1 MISKLINPIQHYS
14 WGSRSF
20 LQELTQDPSLDGKPA
35 AELWMGAHPQAPSR
49 IIIDGFET
57 PLCEYLNSN
66 PQALLG
72 RADGTRLPFLF
83 KVLAVEQALS
93 IQVHPSLLQ
102 AREGYA
108 REQARGISLSDP
120 KRKYRDD
127 NHKPELIYALTE
139 FRALCGFRRY
149 TQIVRIGEILGFD
162 QLLSF
167 RSFLAQPDS
176 STFRQLICELLS
188 LRDYELQ
195 AFLQTCL
202 SKLDQLPAEE
212 AETAALISTLHALYP
227 FDIGAIFPALV
238 NLIKLNPGEAIYL
251 DAGIIHCY
259 LKGAGLEVMASS
271 DNVLRAGLSPKYI
284 DVAEF
289 CKICSFEPYFPIIL
303 ASNPQPGEMGVFSS
317 PCPDFRLRKLNL
329 PAGRE
334 LMLDPES
341 SPLIIYCMDGQVSI
355 SGNVLSRGESLF
367 VSADEA
373 PLKLWG
379 SATLFIVD
387 LP

>member
-20 LQELTQDPSLDGKPA
+20 LQELTRDPSLAGKPA
-35 AELWMGAHPQAPSR
+35 AELWMGAHPQAPSK
-49 IIIDGFET
+49 ITFNGT
-57 PLCEYLNSN
+57 QMPLGDFLDTN
-66 PQALLG
+66 PSSLLG
-72 RADGTRLPFLF
+72 KSDSPRLPYLF

-93 IQVHPSLLQ
+93 IQVHPSRRQ
-102 AREGYA
+102 AREGFA
-108 REQARGISLSDP
+108 LEQARGISLSDP
-120 KRKYRDD
+120 MRKYRDD

-139 FRALCGFRRY
+139 FKALCGFRRY
-149 TQIVRIGEILGFD
+149 SQIISLGKILGFD

-167 RSFLAQPDS
+167 RTFSAQPD
-176 STFRQLICELLS
+176 TARFRQLICELLS
-188 LRDYELQ
+188 LRNYELQ
-195 AFLQTCL
+195 AFLQACL
-202 SKLDQLPAEE
+202 ARLDQLPEADTAE
-212 AETAALISTLHALYP
+212 LIRELHELYP

-289 CKICSFEPYFPIIL
+289 CKICSFEPYYPLIIC
-303 ASNPQPGEMGVFSS
+303 SNPQPGEFGTYAS
-317 PCPDFRLRKLNL
+317 PCPDFRLRKINL
-329 PAGRE
+329 PADHE
-334 LMLDPES
+334 LVLDPEN
-341 SPLIIYCMDGQVSI
+341 SPLIIYCMDGRATI
-355 SGNVLSRGESLF
+355 AGNLLIRGESLF

-373 PLKLWG
+373 QLKLSG
-379 SATLFIVD
+379 RATLFVVD